1 MGNNLAA
8 LLKEPPMQN
17 VEDPS
22 QGALPLSL
30 VVSSTSGGALTTTS
44 TVTTAASRTSSPS
57 PSPSPKSTP
66 PPPSTGPS
74 GAPTASSPIAL
85 SNNSPIPGKKFL
97 KKNSIISIF
106 CGIFFYVDYI
116 IFYYS

>member
-97 KKNSIISIF
+97 KKIQLLVFSVEYFFTLII
-106 CGIFFYVDYI
+106 
-116 IFYYS
+116 